1 MQTEEMRLQKYIAAA
16 GVASRRKAEELI
28 SKGAVEVDGVIV
40 TKPGTKVLPG
50 SVVKL
55 NGLTLE
61 IRKKKIYI
69 MLNKPEG
76 YITSSK
82 DQFGRKTVL
91 DLVKGIEDRIFA
103 VGRLDYDTSGMIL
116 LTNDGDFANRMMH
129 PSHNIKKVYSARV
142 LGIPDAEDVKAFRR
156 GILIEGEIT
165 GKSELQIVETS
176 KNEAVIR
183 ITIHE
188 GRNRQV
194 KKMCEYIN
202 HPVIS
207 LKRTAIGNLT
217 LGGLPSGQWKL
228 LTLQE
233 MRSIDA

>member
-1 MQTEEMRLQKYIAAA
+1 MQTEGVRLQKYIAAA
-16 GVASRRKAEELI
+16 GAASRRKAEELI
-28 SKGAVEVDGVIV
+28 SKGAVEVDGVVV

-50 SVVKL
+50 SIVKL
-55 NGLTLE
+55 NGLPLE
-61 IRKKKIYI
+61 PRKKKIYI

-82 DQFGRKTVL
+82 DQFGRKTVM
-91 DLVKGIEDRIFA
+91 DLIKGVEERVFA
-103 VGRLDYDTSGMIL
+103 VGRLDYDTSGLIL
-116 LTNDGDFANRMMH
+116 LTNDGDFANNIMH
-129 PSHNIKKVYSARV
+129 PSRSIKKVYTARV
-142 LGIPDAEDVKAFRR
+142 VGIPDEEDIKAFRR
-156 GILIEGEIT
+156 GIPIEGGMT
-165 GKSELQIVETS
+165 AGSELEIVEMS
-176 KNEAVIR
+176 KKGAVVR

-217 LGGLPSGQWKL
+217 LRGLPSGQWRF
-228 LTLQE
+228 LTRQE
-233 MRSIDA
+233 IRSINA